1 MGQERPPFRLCRVS
15 PRLAHGGS
23 RQRPTDSDGEYG
35 RCFVGC
41 IGRNGASC
49 GGSDEDGGRGRRA
62 GPPHADAGH
71 SLCASLHVGQGAR
84 GILQRR
90 PWLWAGNTQNRQQ
103 AHEACFLYPSCPGAA
118 SGGRWMSVLSSPNGT
133 QLAMCMGSLADTC
146 SRRGCVLNARPPF
159 FFKCLRRVCA

>member
-1 MGQERPPFRLCRVS
+1 MGQESPPFRLCRVS

-49 GGSDEDGGRGRRA
+49 GGSEENGGRGRRA

-90 PWLWAGNTQNRQQ
+90 PWCCGPVIPRTDNRHMKHAFHTRVALELHQGGGG
-103 AHEACFLYPSCPGAA
+103 CRFCPAPMA
-118 SGGRWMSVLSSPNGT
+118 LSWRCVWGRWLTRAAG
-133 QLAMCMGSLADTC
+133 
-146 SRRGCVLNARPPF
+146 GCVF
-159 FFKCLRRVCA
+159 